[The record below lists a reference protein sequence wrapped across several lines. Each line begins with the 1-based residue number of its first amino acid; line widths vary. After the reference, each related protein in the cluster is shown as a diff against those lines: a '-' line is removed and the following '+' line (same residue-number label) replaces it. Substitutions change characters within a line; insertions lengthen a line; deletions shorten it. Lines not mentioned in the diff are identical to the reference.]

1 MYIILTTH
9 MSFIFRWPKTVMA
22 PECDRWQKYLPNLLS
37 KSMLTKFTLVLN
49 HSTSTANLPGLV
61 GGFICRIWY
70 TQTQRTPRPLSISLN
85 STILS
90 TRSLTCTLRL
100 HMTLE
105 PICSHTKTGLNL
117 PTSQIP
123 LRESIVQPE

>member
-9 MSFIFRWPKTVMA
+9 ISFIFRWPKTVMA

-37 KSMLTKFTLVLN
+37 KSLLTKFTLVLN
-49 HSTSTANLPGLV
+49 HSMSTANLPGLV

-70 TQTQRTPRPLSISLN
+70 KRTSRSLSISLN

-117 PTSQIP
+117 PTSRITF
-123 LRESIVQPE
+123 RESIVQPE